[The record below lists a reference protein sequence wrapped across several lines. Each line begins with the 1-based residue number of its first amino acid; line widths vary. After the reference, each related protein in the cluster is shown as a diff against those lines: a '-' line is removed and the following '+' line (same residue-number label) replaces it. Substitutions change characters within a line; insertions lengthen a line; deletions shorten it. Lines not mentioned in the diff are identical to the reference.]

1 MASVINICN
10 IALARIGNSRT
21 INSLTEKTKE
31 AYTCNLF
38 YESMRDAVLADNDWN
53 FAMSRVVLADLGAPA
68 PGWLFR
74 YQYPTDCARIA
85 AILPKWFT
93 GSHIVLQDK
102 PVFEVGSNEDGTG
115 RVIHTNESQA
125 VLLYVKSITDPT
137 MFDALFADA
146 LSWRMAA
153 EIAMPIAANA
163 SLGQQAMANYQ
174 QVLTAAMQRSL
185 DEAHEPQQAMS
196 DLASARIC

>member
-21 INSLTEKTKE
+21 INSITERTKE

-38 YESMRDAVLADNDWN
+38 YEAMRDAVLADNDWN
-53 FAMSRVVLADLGAPA
+53 FAMSRVVLADLGDPA

-74 YQYPTDCARIA
+74 YQYPTDCARIS
-85 AILPKWFT
+85 AILPKWFSGT
-93 GSHIVLQDK
+93 PGALRDK
-102 PVFEVGSNEDGTG
+102 PIFEVGSNEDGTA

-125 VLLYVKSITDPT
+125 TLLYVRNITDPM

-146 LSWRMAA
+146 LSWRLAA
-153 EIAMPIAANA
+153 EIAMPVSSNA
-163 SLGQQAMANYQ
+163 GLGQQAMANYQ
-174 QVLTAAMQRSL
+174 QVLSAAMQRSL
-185 DEAHEPQQAMS
+185 DESHEPEQPMS
-196 DLASARIC
+196 ELASVRIC

>member
-21 INSLTEKTKE
+21 INSLTERTKE

-53 FAMSRVVLADLGAPA
+53 FAMSRVVLADLGDPA

-74 YQYPTDCARIA
+74 YQYPTDCARIS

-93 GSHIVLQDK
+93 GSFIALKDK
-102 PVFEVGSNEDGTG
+102 PVFEIGSNEDGTS

-125 VLLYVKSITDPT
+125 ALLYVRSITDPM
-137 MFDALFADA
+137 MFDALFSDA

-185 DEAHEPQQAMS
+185 DEAHEPEQPIS
-196 DLASARIC
+196 ELASVRIC